1 VGIGRLGVRTLGDA
15 ADEIMVIA
23 PSLPARLDWITS
35 DTDRATQR
43 ADERLQTVLGQLG
56 ELGARASAR
65 WAPTTRCWP
74 SRTRCA
80 RSHLITF

>member
-65 WAPTTRCWP
+65 
-74 SRTRCA
+74 
-80 RSHLITF
+80 